1 MSFIQLCTDKARS
14 IPYTKGRAR
23 VYSLIVSKRGK
34 ILSESQNL
42 YEKSHTLQK
51 HYSVK
56 AGFDPERCYLHS
68 ELASII
74 KAAKMNPK
82 DCTLYVARVGSKG
95 QKMDA
100 WPCPSC
106 RLAIAETAF
115 ITSVQVTIGE

>member
-1 MSFIQLCTDKARS
+1 M
-14 IPYTKGRAR
+14 
-23 VYSLIVSKRGK
+23 YSLIVSKRGK

-56 AGFDPERCYLHS
+56 AGFDPGRCYLHS
-68 ELASII
+68 ELSAII

-82 DCTLYVARVGSKG
+82 DCTLYVARIGSKG

-106 RLAIAETAF
+106 RLAIAEAKF